1 MPRYPAPHRGADPV
15 PAVERAARMLLALG
29 DGGAQATLTEL
40 ARHLRIN
47 KSTAHSILATLIR
60 HRFVSRDPLTKR
72 YRLGPGLAA
81 IAGAA
86 AHRSDLAALA
96 RPHLDR
102 LQHLSGETVTLHVR
116 DGAGSIILGSRES
129 SHQLKVTAPPGH
141 RLPLFAGAVAKVL
154 LAFAVE
160 APRLPPRLPAYT
172 PRTIGVPVQYLEELA
187 RVRRAG
193 VAYDEME
200 YLPGVRAVSA
210 PVFCGGGGA
219 TAEAVAALSIVG
231 VAARVSPADLRRLAG
246 PLQSAARGLS
256 TMLRPPLALR
266 PTSPGRDAGRNDHL
280 IPAMRGKRPA

>member
-1 MPRYPAPHRGADPV
+1 MPRHPALHRRAGPV

-29 DGGAQATLTEL
+29 DGQAQATLTEL
-40 ARHLRIN
+40 ARHLRIH
-47 KSTAHSILATLIR
+47 KSTAHSILATLVR

-72 YRLGPGLAA
+72 YRLGPGLVA

-86 AHRSDLAALA
+86 ADRSDLAALA

-102 LQHLSGETVTLHVR
+102 LQRLSGETVTLHVR
-116 DGAGSIILGSRES
+116 DGAGSIILASEES

-141 RLPLFAGAVAKVL
+141 CLPPFAGAVGKVL
-154 LAFAVE
+154 VAFAVE
-160 APRLPPRLPAYT
+160 APRLPARLPAYT

-200 YLPGVRAVSA
+200 FLPGVRAVSA
-210 PVFCGGGGA
+210 PVFYGGGA
-219 TAEAVAALSIVG
+219 TGEAAAALSIVG

-246 PLQSAARGLS
+246 PLRSAARGLS
-256 TMLRPPLALR
+256 
-266 PTSPGRDAGRNDHL
+266 
-280 IPAMRGKRPA
+280 AMRPA